1 MSGVDG
7 SWEILVRT
15 PIGDQRATVAITS
28 AGASFTARVSGAMG
42 SLDVPEGVIDGDTL
56 RWQMKT
62 SVPMPMTLDCTAT
75 VEGDTMTG
83 SVSAGGFGNFPMSGT
98 RVS

>member
-7 SWEILVRT
+7 SWEIVVRT

-28 AGASFTARVSGAMG
+28 AGNGFSAVVSGAMG
-42 SLDVPEGVIDGDTL
+42 SLDVDGGVIEGDTL

-62 SVPMPMTLDCTAT
+62 KVPMPMTLDCTAT
-75 VEGDTMTG
+75 VEGDAMTG
-83 SVSAGGFGNFPMSGT
+83 SVSAGGFGNFPMSGS